1 VSGIGAARETYVD
14 HVGGRRAMTKDE
26 ADLKVCMNAGDEAG
40 TSLFDECGYGSP
52 VGGQASQFARS
63 SIHH

>member
-1 VSGIGAARETYVD
+1 
-14 HVGGRRAMTKDE
+14 MTKDE